1 MLDKQSEKVLKY
13 AISKY
18 NDSSQNLI
26 LFMDTDAL
34 LLQIPIDKIELICK
48 DLSNNGYFF
57 NYATY
62 IDEGCRVQ
70 LTNKGISYFKTKR
83 TEQLR
88 FWIPVSISVIS
99 LISSFRYEIIW
110 LLTQLMQLLK

>member
-26 LFMDTDAL
+26 SFIDTDAL
-34 LLQIPIDKIELICK
+34 LLQISIDKIEIICE

-57 NYATY
+57 NFVKY

-70 LTNKGISYFKTKR
+70 LTNNGISYFETKR

-99 LISSFRYEIIW
+99 LISSFRYEITW
-110 LLTQLMQLLK
+110 LLTQLMQVLK